1 MSTHKGGLPNPT
13 REKYT
18 HSGAHWKTTPNARK
32 TDGWEGGE
40 LGVGAHTPPG
50 KKETTKRCTS
60 PTSTP
65 TNSTSTT
72 QGEAQPPT
80 HSHRTHP
87 STHENTH
94 APLLPRAHQNCN
106 SGTHKEHN
114 AAHTHPKRRHRLTL
128 PPMQRRHVPLP
139 QKNSSGGTHRR
150 TTRGERGALHGQV
163 GAHTPTRKNK
173 ASKNPE
179 ERQD

>member
-1 MSTHKGGLPNPT
+1 MSTHREGERLP
-13 REKYT
+13 Y
-18 HSGAHWKTTPNARK
+18 PNARK
-32 TDGWEGGE
+32 VHTHGNTQHNDPERARNRGSGRGGDF
-40 LGVGAHTPPG
+40 GVGAQPTRNN
-50 KKETTKRCTS
+50 KEATKRCTS

-106 SGTHKEHN
+106 SGTHKQHN
-114 AAHTHPKRRHRLTL
+114 AAHTHPKRRNRLTL
-128 PPMQRRHVPLP
+128 PPMQRRHVPRA
-139 QKNSSGGTHRR
+139 QINSSGGTHRK
-150 TTRGERGALHGQV
+150 TTRGE
-163 GAHTPTRKNK
+163 
-173 ASKNPE
+173 SKGRYLRTHPHKE
-179 ERQD
+179 K